1 MKRSFSRQTKNFLI
15 ENNIREDKMKQI
27 LFQFELE
34 SKKSRTEKKKIDI
47 PLNLKTP
54 ADVLFWATNM
64 I

>member
-1 MKRSFSRQTKNFLI
+1 MKRTFSRQTKNFLI

-27 LFQFELE
+27 LFQLELE

>member
-1 MKRSFSRQTKNFLI
+1 MKRTFSRQTKNFLI
-15 ENNIREDKMKQI
+15 ENSIREDVMNQVLLKLKRSHI
-27 LFQFELE
+27 
-34 SKKSRTEKKKIDI
+34 EKKKIDI